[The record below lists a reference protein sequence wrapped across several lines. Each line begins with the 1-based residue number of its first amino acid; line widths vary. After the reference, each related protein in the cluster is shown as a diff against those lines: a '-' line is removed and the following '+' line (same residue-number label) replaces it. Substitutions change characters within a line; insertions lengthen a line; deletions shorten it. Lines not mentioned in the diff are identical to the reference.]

1 MDGRREL
8 MQHPGVIV
16 TLKQGYAGVVDS
28 VKCSA
33 SSE

>member
-16 TLKQGYAGVVDS
+16 TVKQGYAGMVWWT
-28 VKCSA
+28 A
-33 SSE
+33 